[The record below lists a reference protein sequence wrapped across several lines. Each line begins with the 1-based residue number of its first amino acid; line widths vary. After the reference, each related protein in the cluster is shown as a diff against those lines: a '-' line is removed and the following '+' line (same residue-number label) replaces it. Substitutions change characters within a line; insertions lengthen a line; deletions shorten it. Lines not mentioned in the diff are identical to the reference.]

1 MADFDL
7 VVLGAGPGGYVAA
20 IRAAQL
26 GLRTAVVERDRLG
39 GVCGNWGCIPS
50 KAILS
55 DAALYVEVKAAARR
69 GIVADGLRVD
79 YPRVIARSREVA
91 DQQAKGVEFLFKK
104 NQITMH
110 QGRGRLVQGGVV
122 VTTKDG
128 ETRLAASRV
137 LLATGSVER
146 VLPGMEVDGEV
157 VCTSREA
164 LARRALP
171 ASVVIIGGGA
181 VGVEFAYAYRSFG
194 AKVAVVEMA
203 DQLLPGMDT
212 DLGAELAKQFARQG
226 IEVFAKTKVTR
237 VSKSESGGHV
247 GVDGAGGART
257 LDAAMVLVAVGRA
270 PNVEDLG
277 LEALR
282 VQVDRGRIVVGPT
295 METSVSGVWAIG
307 DLVGQLLVGLGES
320 VAVVHA

>member
-1 MADFDL
+1 MAELDL
-7 VVLGAGPGGYVAA
+7 VVIGAGPGGYVAA

-26 GLRTAVVERDRLG
+26 GMKVAVVEADKAG

-50 KAILS
+50 KAILA
-55 DAALYVEVKAAARR
+55 DATLANDVKTAARTGVLKAAPEVDFGKVIDRSR
-69 GIVADGLRVD
+69 QVADR
-79 YPRVIARSREVA
+79 
-91 DQQAKGVEFLFKK
+91 QAKGVEFLFKK
-104 NQITMH
+104 NQIAMH

-128 ETRLAASRV
+128 ETRLDAPRV

-146 VLPGMEVDGEV
+146 VLPGMEIDGEV

-171 ASVVIIGGGA
+171 ASGRDHRWGA

-203 DQLLPGMDT
+203 DQLLPGMDA
-212 DLGAELAKQFARQG
+212 GPRRRAREAVRAAGHRGLREDEGHAGVAHRQ
-226 IEVFAKTKVTR
+226 R
-237 VSKSESGGHV
+237 RPRRRRRGGRR
-247 GVDGAGGART
+247 RT

-270 PNVEDLG
+270 PNVENLG
-277 LEALR
+277 LEELR
-282 VQVDRGRIVVGPT
+282 VRIDRGSHRRRADDGDVGVRRVGDRRPRRAAAARAR
-295 METSVSGVWAIG
+295 GVRAG
-307 DLVGQLLVGLGES
+307 
-320 VAVVHA
+320 A